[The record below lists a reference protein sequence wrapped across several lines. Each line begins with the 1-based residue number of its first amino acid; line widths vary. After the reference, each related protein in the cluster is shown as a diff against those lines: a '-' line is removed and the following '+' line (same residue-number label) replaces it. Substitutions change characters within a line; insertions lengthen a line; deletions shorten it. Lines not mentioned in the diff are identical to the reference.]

1 MELLPLS
8 TKSRRRK
15 FYLYLFKT
23 EMRERSF
30 QRKKEVKREERLKL
44 YAENPMPSKEEDIYG
59 TFYGLAR
66 NTIFLRLYDATIT
79 KTQHC
84 RVASAM
90 QHHPPL
96 VIDCSY
102 DEYMTHRE
110 AKNCAKQIELLITE
124 NRSHPEPFN
133 LYLCNAEKTTKTIGF
148 LRRVIPTI
156 EEDSF
161 PINFHEE
168 SYMDLLPQKRLVYL
182 TPHTRDELEEYNE
195 DDIYIIGAMV
205 DKSDPRPYSL
215 AKAKKLNITMKRL
228 PLDQHLMWGL
238 GGKALTIN
246 QMVRIMLDLRYTRG
260 DWKAALKHVPMRKLC
275 RDFHPYPDQEQD
287 QNKSENGSSSS
298 PTMSS
303 RKERKSFVM
312 EDFELLNR
320 RKGYQRSNSFP
331 SNNRSR
337 SNQAVHAPKVRSLL
351 YDDN

>member
-1 MELLPLS
+1 MKELS
-8 TKSRRRK
+8 A
-15 FYLYLFKT
+15 
-23 EMRERSF
+23 
-30 QRKKEVKREERLKL
+30 QRKKEAKREERLKS
-44 YAENPMPSKEEDIYG
+44 YAENPMPSREEDIYG
-59 TFYGLAR
+59 TFYGLTR

-90 QHHPPL
+90 LHNPPL

-102 DEYMTHRE
+102 DEYMTRRE

-124 NRSHPEPFN
+124 NRAHKEPFN
-133 LYLCNAEKTTKTIGF
+133 LYLCNAAKTTKTVEF
-148 LRRVIPTI
+148 LQRIIPTI
-156 EEDSF
+156 EDDGF
-161 PINFHEE
+161 AVNFHEG
-168 SYMDLLPQKRLVYL
+168 SYMDLFPHNRLVYL

-215 AKAKKLNITMKRL
+215 AKAKKLNLTMKRL

-275 RDFHPYPDQEQD
+275 RDYHPYPDQD
-287 QNKSENGSSSS
+287 QNQNESENSSSV
-298 PTMSS
+298 PPIMSA
-303 RKERKSFVM
+303 RKEKKSFVM
-312 EDFELLNR
+312 EDYELLNR
-320 RKGYQRSNSFP
+320 RKGYRRSETFP
-331 SNNRSR
+331 SDNRR
-337 SNQAVHAPKVRSLL
+337 SNQAVQAPKIRTLL